1 MLTSL
6 CHRLSLLLQWLSNYK
21 RIVCVVS
28 ACRFQSDTKVYASY
42 KSSIFLHEKQMVSC
56 FHSESERGNVF
67 EHLNKC
73 KNYISKIIF
82 CGNANFLTIFQCSFL
97 CQRDF
102 LIGSLS
108 RLASKLKRFWY
119 YIQLQAPCCFLF
131 FLQCWCPRL
140 LDIKGHV
147 AIMKEPISST
157 PTTGSRHWV
166 LWLNQHLYIKVE
178 ASTIFDILVKLQLGF
193 VLQGVRSTCN
203 NFDKFK

>member
-1 MLTSL
+1 MQKLI
-6 CHRLSLLLQWLSNYK
+6 LQNNFLRQCK
-21 RIVCVVS
+21 
-28 ACRFQSDTKVYASY
+28 
-42 KSSIFLHEKQMVSC
+42 IFD
-56 FHSESERGNVF
+56 
-67 EHLNKC
+67 
-73 KNYISKIIF
+73 YISML
-82 CGNANFLTIFQCSFL
+82 FLMPAWLFDWFFVEIGFQTQKVLVLHST
-97 CQRDF
+97 
-102 LIGSLS
+102 SSS
-108 RLASKLKRFWY
+108 RLLP
-119 YIQLQAPCCFLF
+119 L